1 MPEDKE
7 KDDDKKY
14 PEIWRLFDG
23 VGTYLGY
30 ISENPES
37 SPAPDKFH
45 ILINGRENPYLD
57 ELVWTFH
64 PLGEEIYELPEHS
77 DGEPG
82 SYVIA
87 PVDKEEALDVL
98 TDSGFMAALSTDE
111 DNDELLRELDKL
123 ETIKGGESKR
133 YSRS

>member
-7 KDDDKKY
+7 KGEDKKY
-14 PEIWRLFDG
+14 PEIWRMFDG

-45 ILINGRENPYLD
+45 ILVNGRENPYLD

-64 PLGEEIYELPEHS
+64 TLGEEIYELPEHS

-87 PVDKEEALDVL
+87 PVDKEEALSFL
-98 TDSGFMAALSTDE
+98 TRNVQNHAVPEDE
-111 DNDELLRELDKL
+111 YDIQRQGL
-123 ETIKGGESKR
+123 
-133 YSRS
+133 